1 MLIRPRNR
9 SLVILFGALMAVVA
23 ITGCSKRVK
32 VQPPPPA
39 PTQPATPA
47 PTPTPT
53 PTPTPAPTPGPS
65 EAERNAEALRSMQ
78 IVYFEYD
85 SFTLSDAARAAL
97 DGNAKLLRAN
107 ATLAVTLEGHCD
119 ERGTVEYNQA
129 LGQKRAEAIG
139 GIPCCAR
146 RCRAESRRRAGRRP
160 QIPAHPRG
168 RDQRSPPMVG
178 RGQGDGLDEAPAT
191 GGGDPGRQA
200 GLQAHPLRRRSVQA
214 LVLAAEVGAL
224 RSQAASTGW

>member
-1 MLIRPRNR
+1 MQIRPRNR

-97 DGNAKLLRAN
+97 DANAKLLRAN

-129 LGQKRAEAIG
+129 LGQKRAEAVQQYLADNGIG
-139 GIPCCAR
+139 GDRLRVISYGKE
-146 RCRAESRRRAGRRP
+146 RAA
-160 QIPAHPRG
+160 
-168 RDQRSPPMVG
+168 V
-178 RGQGDGLDEAPAT
+178 DGHDEASWSKN
-191 GGGDPGRQA
+191 
-200 GLQAHPLRRRSVQA
+200 RRVEFTAR
-214 LVLAAEVGAL
+214 
-224 RSQAASTGW
+224 